1 MFITK
6 SNKDE
11 SPFFKLSK
19 ILGISVI
26 TFLSILKSEKFGR
39 ITFPARI
46 TSLQQFFFKIFIIE
60 DNSVIFRLK

>member
-46 TSLQQFFFKIFIIE
+46 T
-60 DNSVIFRLK
+60 